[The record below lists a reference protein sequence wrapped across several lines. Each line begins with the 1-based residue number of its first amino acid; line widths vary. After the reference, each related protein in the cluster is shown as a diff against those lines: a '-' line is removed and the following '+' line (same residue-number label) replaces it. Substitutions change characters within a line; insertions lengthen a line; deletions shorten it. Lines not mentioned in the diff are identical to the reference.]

1 MLKHKGVYYLMYSG
15 SGADGPDYGVG
26 YATSKSPLGPFERYA
41 GNPIAHRGKGVFG
54 PGHHCVVTGPDG
66 KLWMVYHQQNTDRP
80 GWDRFLAI
88 DPLWFDDNGVI
99 HTKTTRGTD
108 EPAPQPSPST
118 PH

>member
-1 MLKHKGVYYLMYSG
+1 MGTYYLMTQ
-15 SGADGPDYGVG
+15 ARRRRRTRRR

-41 GNPIAHRGKGVFG
+41 SNPIAHRGHGVFG

-88 DPLWFDDNGVI
+88 DPLRFDDNGVI

-108 EPAPQPSPST
+108 EPAPKPSPSAS
-118 PH
+118 H